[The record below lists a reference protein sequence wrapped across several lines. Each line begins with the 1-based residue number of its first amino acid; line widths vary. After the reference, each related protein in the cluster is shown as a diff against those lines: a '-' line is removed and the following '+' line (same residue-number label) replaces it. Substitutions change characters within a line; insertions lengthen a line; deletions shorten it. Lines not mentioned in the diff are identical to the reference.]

1 MVAAWVLVALAAL
14 LALGC
19 AVAVGRLARPAGRP
33 RRERRAAD
41 RAAARSADRT
51 AARAA
56 ARSTD
61 RPAARAAVPPPGRGA
76 RGR

>member
-19 AVAVGRLARPAGRP
+19 AVAVRRLARPGDRP
-33 RRERRAAD
+33 RRERHA
-41 RAAARSADRT
+41 

-56 ARSTD
+56 AG
-61 RPAARAAVPPPGRGA
+61 AAVPPPGRGA